1 MVDRESPDR
10 HDDLVVGSSCQ
21 VEDDDETDGGVV
33 EARCRGRGGGVDVDG
48 GSQEG
53 EASVG
58 RGAYDQEGRRVEV
71 FRAGSQ
77 VNAGVERMMMRIV
90 MLVELVE
97 RLVRTHQ
104 DVQVGD

>member
-1 MVDRESPDR
+1 M
-10 HDDLVVGSSCQ
+10 
-21 VEDDDETDGGVV
+21 
-33 EARCRGRGGGVDVDG
+33 
-48 GSQEG
+48 
-53 EASVG
+53 
-58 RGAYDQEGRRVEV
+58 EV